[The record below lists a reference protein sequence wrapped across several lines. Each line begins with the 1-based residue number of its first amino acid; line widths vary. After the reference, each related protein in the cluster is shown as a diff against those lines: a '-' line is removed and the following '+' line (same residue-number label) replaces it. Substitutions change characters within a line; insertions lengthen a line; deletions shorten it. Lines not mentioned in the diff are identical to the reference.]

1 MFGDWRTRRATERKK
16 AASRKHHDIFLRN
29 GSKIH
34 LRPIQADDDVKLL
47 DLFYKLS
54 AKSLYNRF
62 FTIPKP
68 DSNYATYLA
77 NVDFINHF
85 ALVGEM
91 GDEILAVG
99 RFIRKEDSPDVAEI
113 SFTVADAWQGQG
125 IGSLLLKHLADI
137 ARQRGIRTF
146 ECHVLADNRP
156 MMKMLARSG
165 FAFTQ
170 QIEAG
175 FYHIKLTIS
184 S

>member
-1 MFGDWRTRRATERKK
+1 M
-16 AASRKHHDIFLRN
+16 
-29 GSKIH
+29 
-34 LRPIQADDDVKLL
+34 RPIQPSDDAKLL
-47 DLFYKLS
+47 DLYHRLS
-54 AKSLYNRF
+54 TKSLYNRF

-68 DSNYATYLA
+68 DSDYATYLA

-91 GDEILAVG
+91 DDKIIAVG
-99 RFIRKEDSPDVAEI
+99 RFIRKQDSPDVAEI

-125 IGSLLLKHLADI
+125 LGSLLLKHLADI

-165 FAFTQ
+165 FACTQ

-175 FYHIKLTIS
+175 FYIVKLTIS